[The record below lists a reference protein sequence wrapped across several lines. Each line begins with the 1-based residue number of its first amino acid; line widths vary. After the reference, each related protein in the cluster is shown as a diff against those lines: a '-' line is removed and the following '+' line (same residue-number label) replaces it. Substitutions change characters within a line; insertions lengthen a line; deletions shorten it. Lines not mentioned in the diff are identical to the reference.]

1 MTFAEC
7 DQIFILSN
15 LERKSLTS
23 LPPVAIGPQE
33 VQMVKRE
40 EVEDVSST
48 AAQLTL
54 WLSGDIELEV
64 LEVLEGIATLLEV
77 VLDALTRL
85 NRRTPK

>member
-1 MTFAEC
+1 
-7 DQIFILSN
+7 
-15 LERKSLTS
+15 
-23 LPPVAIGPQE
+23 
-33 VQMVKRE
+33 MVRRE

-54 WLSGDIELEV
+54 WLSGDIEMEV

-85 NRRTPK
+85 NQRTPKP

>member
-1 MTFAEC
+1 
-7 DQIFILSN
+7 
-15 LERKSLTS
+15 
-23 LPPVAIGPQE
+23 
-33 VQMVKRE
+33 MVKRE

-54 WLSGDIELEV
+54 WLSGDIEMEV

>member
-1 MTFAEC
+1 
-7 DQIFILSN
+7 
-15 LERKSLTS
+15 
-23 LPPVAIGPQE
+23 
-33 VQMVKRE
+33 MVRRE

-54 WLSGDIELEV
+54 WLSGDIEMEV

-85 NRRTPK
+85 NRRTPKP